1 MSASN
6 VSVSN
11 VETVFTVVDQSTN
24 KGDAV
29 QAVHQ
34 LLDGVTPSVPIAEPS
49 AKAKKPRAPKKVK
62 EAVVVEGEASVEGDA
77 PSVPIAEPSTK
88 AKKPRAPKK
97 VKEAVVEGE
106 APSVPIAEPSTKAKK
121 PRAPKK
127 VKEAVVEGEAPSVLI
142 AEPSTNVKEAV
153 VEGEAPSVPIAE
165 PSTNVKKPRA
175 PKKVKEVLVPEEV
188 VRSSTPTMPNIPTNS
203 YVVFRNIIRDPTEQS
218 SSGSFLNTIEQCI
231 NAIKYLNRTEG
242 KTCDQIKQMVDD
254 FMMKDE
260 PEATI
265 PKNYVGVQ
273 RDMELELAFDDMKI
287 GDASTDIGLEKMD
300 VEKEVVEEEVVEE
313 KVEDEEVEDEEVEEE
328 LLTTEFT
335 LDGEIYLKDSKDN
348 LYDRSPPHDFIR
360 NLRE

>member
-11 VETVFTVVDQSTN
+11 VETVSTVVDQSTK

-34 LLDGVTPSVPIAEPS
+34 LLDGVTPVT
-49 AKAKKPRAPKKVK
+49 KTKKPRAPKKVK
-62 EAVVVEGEASVEGDA
+62 EVVDVEGEASVEGDA
-77 PSVPIAEPSTK
+77 PSVPTEPSTK

-97 VKEAVVEGE
+97 VKEAVVAEGDVPVE
-106 APSVPIAEPSTKAKK
+106 GDAPVAEPSVPPTKAKKPRAPKKVSDTVDVVSADGVDPIDSSVVPSVPSVPEPKAKK

-127 VKEAVVEGEAPSVLI
+127 VKEAVVAPV
-142 AEPSTNVKEAV
+142 
-153 VEGEAPSVPIAE
+153 
-165 PSTNVKKPRA
+165 
-175 PKKVKEVLVPEEV
+175 VLVPEEV
-188 VRSSTPTMPNIPTNS
+188 VRSTTTMP
-203 YVVFRNIIRDPTEQS
+203 
-218 SSGSFLNTIEQCI
+218 NTIEQCI

-254 FMMKDE
+254 IMD
-260 PEATI
+260 
-265 PKNYVGVQ
+265 
-273 RDMELELAFDDMKI
+273 LELAFDDMKI
-287 GDASTDIGLEKMD
+287 GDAPTNNGLEKMD
-300 VEKEVVEEEVVEE
+300 VEKEVVEEKVVEEEVVEEEVVEE
-313 KVEDEEVEDEEVEEE
+313 KVDEADVEDEEVEEE